1 MQRFLLKFFRS
12 VFNQLR
18 RKYFFSQNIPKKCY
32 FKSGRSIA
40 KTCVFFFTVKVSYEL
55 GEI

>member
-18 RKYFFSQNIPKKCY
+18 RKYFFSQNSPKKCY
-32 FKSGRSIA
+32 FKTGRSIA
-40 KTCVFFFTVKVSYEL
+40 KTYVFFFTVKVSYEL